1 MRFMTI
7 SLTCIIAAPKRTY
20 GGRRCATNADCR
32 LAYWQVNEVNIVV
45 KCFNRFPITK
55 LWVFWKFS
63 LGIRNLLEHF
73 TKIFTSFSCQSVSLQ
88 SAFVAH
94 RVPAMIARHVKSAQ
108 RFRMNGDYG
117 SNSPSPSHGVQIP
130 HPWKTLIIKFPPPR
144 DNKDVKCPG
153 CAPGGGGG
161 CWSFDLTDTL
171 LSTNTGCPRE
181 WCRAGKRC

>member
-153 CAPGGGGG
+153 CAPGGGGMLKLR
-161 CWSFDLTDTL
+161 FDRYITFHKYR
-171 LSTNTGCPRE
+171 LSKGMMQGR
-181 WCRAGKRC
+181 

>member
-7 SLTCIIAAPKRTY
+7 SLTCIIATPKRTY

-63 LGIRNLLEHF
+63 LGIRNLLEPF
-73 TKIFTSFSCQSVSLQ
+73 TTIFTSFTCQSVSLQ

-94 RVPAMIARHVKSAQ
+94 RVPAMIARHVQSAQ
-108 RFRMNGDYG
+108 RFHMKWRLRFKFPIPFAWG
-117 SNSPSPSHGVQIP
+117 SNSPPLEDSDNQIP
-130 HPWKTLIIKFPPPR
+130 SSPRQQRCQMPGVCPW
-144 DNKDVKCPG
+144 
-153 CAPGGGGG
+153 GGGVDVEA
-161 CWSFDLTDTL
+161 SIDRQITFHKYR
-171 LSTNTGCPRE
+171 LSKGMIQGR
-181 WCRAGKRC
+181 